1 MSKNTKIILGVI
13 AVLALIII
21 AQRTVKFSN
30 VPSLK
35 KWDVSADEI
44 SIKNK
49 TAAEF
54 KIVKKDGKWFVG
66 DKSFPADNQMIA
78 NLEKK
83 MNDLSFSE
91 KVTSKQFYERFDLTA
106 DSAIRVIV
114 KHGGK
119 TVRDILLGKKSTG
132 EQSYVKFP
140 DKPEVYLA
148 PGGLTGDFD
157 KTVDSLRDKVL
168 LSATQDAIE
177 SFSIKG
183 KFTVEKKIEKP
194 VEQKEAKASPS
205 NPVPAAVKWIMKENG
220 KEADAGRLNEL
231 LGDLVSMRAFSYPD
245 ENSIKAAIA
254 SGIQC
259 EIVVK
264 ANGKETTLSI
274 YGKEKNDKAAKY
286 VCRSSEN
293 SFYALI
299 EPWIADRFIRAKNDE
314 IVKK

>member
-21 AQRTVKFSN
+21 IQRNVKFSS

-44 SIKNK
+44 IIKNK
-49 TAAEF
+49 AAAEF
-54 KIVKKDGKWFVG
+54 KVIKKDGKWFVG
-66 DKSFPADNQMIA
+66 EQSFPADNEIA
-78 NLEKK
+78 SSLEKK

-91 KVTSKQFYERFDLTA
+91 MVTSKEFYERFDLTA
-106 DSAIRVIV
+106 DTAIRVIV
-114 KHGGK
+114 KRNGK
-119 TVRDILLGKKSTG
+119 VIRDILLGKKSAG

-148 PGGLTGDFD
+148 PGNLTGDFD
-157 KTVDSLRDKVL
+157 KTVDALRDRVL
-168 LSATQDAIE
+168 LSAAQDAIE

-183 KFTVEKKIEKP
+183 KFTVEKKAEKP
-194 VEQKEAKASPS
+194 VEQKDVKASPA
-205 NPVPAAVKWIMKENG
+205 PAAPAVVKWIIKESG
-220 KEADAGRLNEL
+220 KEADASKLADMLGEL
-231 LGDLVSMRAFSYPD
+231 VTMRAISYPE
-245 ENSIKAAIA
+245 ENTIKGAIA

-259 EIVVK
+259 EIIVK
-264 ANGKETTLSI
+264 AKGKETTLTI

-286 VCRSSEN
+286 VCRSTDN
-293 SFYALI
+293 SFYALVD
-299 EPWIADRFIRAKNDE
+299 PWKAEQFIRAKSDE